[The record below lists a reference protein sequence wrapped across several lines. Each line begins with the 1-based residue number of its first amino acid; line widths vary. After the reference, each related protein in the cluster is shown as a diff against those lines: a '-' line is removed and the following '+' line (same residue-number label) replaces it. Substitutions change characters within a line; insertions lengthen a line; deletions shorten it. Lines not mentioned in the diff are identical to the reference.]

1 MNRNKALTSI
11 SLGYVFIALMFAVN
25 VTLVSFV
32 YFDLLSY
39 VSRLAFLALG
49 IFLIYFY
56 AEIFP
61 TKLLP
66 SGGAVIKSV
75 ALMALPH
82 VLGQLVVDSGE
93 KSYGIIG
100 YIVTLVVACFSAYA
114 LIRHQTNIKRYV
126 ANENYNDYVFF
137 EATAFKAF
145 EVNLYN
151 VIYLFVDF
159 FILTASNGDI
169 ITVVIAVVS
178 MVLAVA
184 VNYFR
189 TRMAL
194 SDKNI
199 KLSYYVIESISTA
212 IAFALVIITDYL
224 SLGSF
229 VYIAAA
235 AFMAPTVVM
244 TALVYR
250 SLNDFMYK

>member
-56 AEIFP
+56 AVIFP

-137 EATAFKAF
+137 EATAF